1 MTALL
6 TVVQSTMFAAAAGH
20 PGRLAAA
27 LALVLGACLMGVLSW
42 GRAMQEGG

>member
-1 MTALL
+1 VTFVDLIQGSL
-6 TVVQSTMFAAAAGH
+6 FAAAGH